1 MEENLDEFDYM
12 IINVESYLNCSLNTY
27 EIKTLTIV
35 DSNFVTGNR
44 CECALIQKR
53 WILLTGEIDAD
64 FTNVKN
70 YTAYTALK
78 SPVVPFSNTVFTAV
92 DEDSMCY
99 TGIFYAD
106 GRIDIIIRSYIPE
119 SKKQILRFSCI
130 AFASI

>member
-12 IINVESYLNCSLNTY
+12 IINVEYLLNGSLKTY
-27 EIKTLTIV
+27 EMKTLSIV
-35 DSNFVTGNR
+35 DSNFATANR
-44 CECALIQKR
+44 CGCALIQKR

-70 YTAYTALK
+70 YTSYTALK
-78 SPVVPFSNTVFTAV
+78 SPVVPFFSTAFTAV
-92 DEDSMCY
+92 DEDAMCY
-99 TGIFYAD
+99 TGVFYED
-106 GRIDIIIRSYIPE
+106 GRIDILVRSYIPE